1 MDSNKTV
8 KLFMTVHLL
17 KNLKPWGTL
26 PGVENQEVENQIQSP
41 AGWTSCPISPGGMCC
56 LPIAGKKH
64 RSCHCPPHQAKI

>member
-26 PGVENQEVENQIQSP
+26 PGVEN
-41 AGWTSCPISPGGMCC
+41 
-56 LPIAGKKH
+56 H
-64 RSCHCPPHQAKI
+64 